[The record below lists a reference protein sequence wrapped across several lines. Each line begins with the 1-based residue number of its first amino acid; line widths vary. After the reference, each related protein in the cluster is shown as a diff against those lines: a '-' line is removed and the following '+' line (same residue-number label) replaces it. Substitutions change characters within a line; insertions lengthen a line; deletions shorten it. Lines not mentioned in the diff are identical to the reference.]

1 VSSYHEICPKCEDE
15 TITHGWSPSTCP
27 FCKINQLERELAE
40 ARMTIDDVCRVI
52 AKEHEGPRLAAMR
65 IVDELA
71 EVRNQRDTLADA
83 ANKYTIEHAKRGAV
97 STKTIEQ
104 LEQAIA
110 VVKGGDK

>member
-1 VSSYHEICPKCEDE
+1 MSSYHEICPKCEDE

-71 EVRNQRDTLADA
+71 EARKQRDDLANA
-83 ANKYTIEHAKRGAV
+83 LRGLMYGHEV
-97 STKTIEQ
+97 KGEWEMC
-104 LEQAIA
+104 EQALA
-110 VVKGGDK
+110 AVKGGSHD